1 MSRRRG
7 GALWALAALGLAPAA
22 GAAAASAAPAIA
34 SRNPHHF
41 TFEFILDDPAKGSLS
56 QGGVFTL
63 SACRQANCFH
73 ISGPLKLPSNEG
85 GLAEGSFSIPEAD
98 CELHFLEVP
107 RHGMDSADLRVTP
120 IASDQA
126 GKGCDYL
133 PAGLRGL
140 YRY

>member
-1 MSRRRG
+1 MSLRRA
-7 GALWALAALGLAPAA
+7 GALLALAALGLVQAS
-22 GAAAASAAPAIA
+22 GAAADSGPAIT
-34 SRNPHHF
+34 SHNPNHF

-56 QGGVFTL
+56 KGGVFTI
-63 SACRQANCFH
+63 SACPQAKCFH
-73 ISGPLKLPSNEG
+73 ISGPLQLPNNEG
-85 GLAEGSFSIPEAD
+85 GLLEGSFSIREAD

-107 RHGMDSADLRVTP
+107 RNGMDSADLRVTP